1 MCEFL
6 HESVLQ
12 RLSLSLHFFFS
23 FHIFIFL
30 CVVSFLIYVRQET
43 TYINIKIHIYVLF
56 HIEYVL
62 RETLGGKREAE
73 SDRESFSATRLFS
86 GEEKKKKKKK
96 EKKKRKK
103 T

>member
-1 MCEFL
+1 MC
-6 HESVLQ
+6 
-12 RLSLSLHFFFS
+12 R
-23 FHIFIFL
+23 FIPYL
-30 CVVSFLIYVRQET
+30 RTTRDDIYK
-43 TYINIKIHIYVLF
+43 YINIYIYVLF

-86 GEEKKKKKKK
+86 GEEEKKKKKKK